1 MDRLITKPN
10 DYNLLIVEKS
20 SSVLTQTGEEKDYV
34 LEGVFG
40 EIDVKNKNNRI
51 YTEQEYVPQI
61 ESLQEKI
68 KSSKLLGE
76 LDHPQQFDIS
86 LKNVSHVIE
95 EVRYD
100 SESKRVMGKIKL
112 LDTDAG
118 RQAKAL
124 VDSGIPLH
132 ISSRAAGEVSEGGKV
147 KIKQLF
153 TYDLVAD
160 PGFANAELT
169 RVNESFGFD
178 NDDSLYIYE
187 VFKNTEEN
195 KTTENK
201 KEQKMEEFVK
211 TDDFN
216 NYTKYLAEQIKG
228 LKSALT
234 DLSENSN
241 EGSATT
247 NEDIKTVTAH
257 NDHIVESI
265 NNLTEYVKYV
275 AEKTNSAIDYTEY
288 VAEKTDQAIQYTE
301 HVAEKADQ
309 GISYTEHVAESVSN
323 LKDYANYLA
332 ETYNGGAEQNEKL
345 IEYVNYLKDNVQNV
359 SEYANYI
366 AESINEQLVTEGDDV
381 VAKEFDD
388 ADKNNELE
396 KVGDNSG
403 EPNKATA
410 DDAGVE
416 KEDIEDERKD
426 VTPVGPEGEHKE
438 GTDKAPENE
447 GEDGA
452 HEPQDKVAEYK
463 SEISSKLAALLEK
476 KEARENKDPH
486 FFKLV
491 SSTTAEKFNT
501 LNENEKSEVR
511 KEVEGAGFLTESQ
524 IVRIIENVNISE
536 VSGNNEPFVLSAMPA
551 EYKEKW
557 SNLSEKK
564 QKQLLAQ
571 SQMHKVTTEYQV
583 RNFWQTRDMRETAPV
598 MEKVEMINESNK
610 EEVKQLPYKL
620 DGVKE
625 AIAKKF
631 KK

>member
-1 MDRLITKPN
+1 MDRLVNKAS

-20 SSVLTQTGEEKDYV
+20 SSVLEQTGEDRDYV

-51 YTEQEYVPQI
+51 YTEDEYLPQI
-61 ESLQEKI
+61 QALQDKI
-68 KSSKLLGE
+68 GSSKLLGE

-86 LKNVSHVIE
+86 LKNVSHVVE
-95 EVRYD
+95 ELRYD
-100 SESKRVMGKIKL
+100 QDNKKVMGKIRL

-124 VDSGIPLH
+124 VDAGVPLH

-160 PGFANAELT
+160 PGFENAQLK

-178 NDDSLYIYE
+178 NDDNLFIYE
-187 VFKNTEEN
+187 VFKKEIN
-195 KTTENK
+195 KTNENK

-275 AEKTNSAIDYTEY
+275 AEKTDQNIQYSEY
-288 VAEKTDQAIQYTE
+288 LAEKTDQSIQYAE
-301 HVAEKADQ
+301 YVAEKADQ
-309 GISYTEHVAESVSN
+309 GISYTEHIAESVTR
-323 LKDYANYLA
+323 LKDYANYVA
-332 ETYNGGAEQNEKL
+332 ESYNEGTETNEKL

-366 AESINEQLVTEGDDV
+366 AESINENLVVEADDV
-381 VAKEFDD
+381 VAKEAGEAA
-388 ADKNNELE
+388 ADNELE
-396 KVGDNSG
+396 KVGDNSTEG
-403 EPNKATA
+403 SVA
-410 DDAGVE
+410 DKDGDAGKEVADMKSDMKEVDNKE
-416 KEDIEDERKD
+416 KRDAMGE
-426 VTPVGPEGEHKE
+426 EGD
-438 GTDKAPENE
+438 DKAPENE
-447 GEDGA
+447 GEGGA
-452 HEPQDKVAEYK
+452 HDPLESYK
-463 SEISSKLAALLEK
+463 SEISSKLSELLESAK
-476 KEARENKDPH
+476 KKENKDPH
-486 FFKLV
+486 FFRLV
-491 SSTTAEKFNT
+491 GNATAAKYNA
-501 LNENEKSEVR
+501 LNEDAKASARVEI
-511 KEVEGAGFLTESQ
+511 EGAGFLTESQ
-524 IVRIIENVNISE
+524 IVRIIENQTTE
-536 VSGNNEPFVLSAMPA
+536 VEAANELLVISAMPT

-557 SNLSEKK
+557 ENLSEARKN
-564 QKQLLAQ
+564 QLLAQ
-571 SQMHKVTTEYQV
+571 SKYHKVETEYQV
-583 RNFWQTRDMRETAPV
+583 RNFWQTRDLRETAPV
-598 MEKVEMINESNK
+598 MEKVAMITEKK
-610 EEVKQLPYKL
+610 EVETKKLPYNL
-620 DGVKE
+620 DGVQE
-625 AIAKKF
+625 AITKRF

>member
-1 MDRLITKPN
+1 MDRLINKAS

-20 SSVLTQTGEEKDYV
+20 SGVLEQTGENKDYV

-51 YTEQEYVPQI
+51 YTEDEYLPQI
-61 ESLQEKI
+61 KSLQDKI
-68 KSSKLLGE
+68 GSSKLLGE

-86 LKNVSHVIE
+86 LKNVSHVVE
-95 EVRYD
+95 ELRYD
-100 SESKRVMGKIKL
+100 QDNKKVMGKIRL

-118 RQAKAL
+118 KQAKAL
-124 VDSGIPLH
+124 VDAGVPLH

-160 PGFANAELT
+160 PGFENAQLN

-178 NDDSLYIYE
+178 NDENLFIYE
-187 VFKNTEEN
+187 VFKKEIN
-195 KTTENK
+195 KTNENK

-234 DLSENSN
+234 ELTETSS

-275 AEKTNSAIDYTEY
+275 AEKTDQNIQYSEY
-288 VAEKTDQAIQYTE
+288 LAEKTDQSIQYAE
-301 HVAEKADQ
+301 YVAEKADQ
-309 GISYTEHVAESVSN
+309 GISYTEHIAESVTK
-323 LKDYANYLA
+323 LKDYSNYIA
-332 ETYNGGAEQNEKL
+332 ESYNTGTETNEKL

-366 AESINEQLVTEGDDV
+366 AESINENLVVEADDV
-381 VAKEFDD
+381 TAKEAGEAA
-388 ADKNNELE
+388 ADNELE
-396 KVGDNSG
+396 KVGDNSEEG
-403 EPNKATA
+403 SVA
-410 DDAGVE
+410 DKDGDAGVE
-416 KEDIEDERKD
+416 GEDIKSDAKD
-426 VTPVGPEGEHKE
+426 VTAPEKQEE
-438 GTDKAPENE
+438 GDDKAPEAE
-447 GEDGA
+447 GKDGA
-452 HEPQDKVAEYK
+452 HDPLESYK
-463 SEISSKLAALLEK
+463 SEISSKLTSLLEAAK
-476 KEARENKDPH
+476 TKENNDPH

-491 SSTTAEKFNT
+491 GSSTAEKYNA
-501 LNENEKSEVR
+501 LNEDARTVVR
-511 KEVEGAGFLTESQ
+511 TQVEGSGFLTESQ
-524 IVRIIENVNISE
+524 IVRIIENQTKE
-536 VSGNNEPFVLSAMPA
+536 VEAANEPLVLSAMPT
-551 EYKEKW
+551 EYKSKW
-557 SNLSEKK
+557 ENLSEAKK
-564 QKQLLAQ
+564 NQLLAQ
-571 SQMHKVTTEYQV
+571 SRTHKVETEYQV
-583 RNFWQTRDMRETAPV
+583 RNFWQTRDLRETAPV
-598 MEKVEMINESNK
+598 MEKVAMVTEKK
-610 EEVKQLPYKL
+610 EVETKTLPYNL
-620 DGVKE
+620 EGVKE
-625 AIAKKF
+625 AMAKRF

>member
-10 DYNLLIVEKS
+10 GYNLLIVEKS

-426 VTPVGPEGEHKE
+426 VTTPGEHKE

>member
-381 VAKEFDD
+381 VAKEFDKSEED
-388 ADKNNELE
+388 NELE

-426 VTPVGPEGEHKE
+426 VTTPGEHKE

-476 KEARENKDPH
+476 KETRENKDPH

-598 MEKVEMINESNK
+598 MEKVEMINESKK